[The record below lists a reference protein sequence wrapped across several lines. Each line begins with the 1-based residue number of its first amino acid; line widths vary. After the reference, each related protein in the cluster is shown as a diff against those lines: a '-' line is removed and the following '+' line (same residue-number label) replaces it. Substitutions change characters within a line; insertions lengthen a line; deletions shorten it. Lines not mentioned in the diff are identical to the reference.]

1 MFFFLNFIR
10 CLSRCEMAMT
20 TSLTIRD
27 AFFSHDSVQ
36 DSIRHCIKSIS
47 YHSSDPIVTFANVA
61 LRCPLSFTLTTNA
74 LCPFYDDVRI
84 AIPYSSMTQTQ
95 LQVINNTLVQ
105 LEESNTLMNCTH
117 MNGDFSVNAIRQG
130 VRVHVDAS
138 LLLFAISCLIA
149 RVTSAHDIDTET
161 VINVMQ
167 QRIACSVHLHRHQIE
182 QAKVLLQQHM
192 TDQATKSNAM
202 LVSEPAEQ
210 DPCMTFS

>member
-1 MFFFLNFIR
+1 
-10 CLSRCEMAMT
+10 
-20 TSLTIRD
+20 
-27 AFFSHDSVQ
+27 
-36 DSIRHCIKSIS
+36 
-47 YHSSDPIVTFANVA
+47 
-61 LRCPLSFTLTTNA
+61 
-74 LCPFYDDVRI
+74 
-84 AIPYSSMTQTQ
+84 MTQTQ

-192 TDQATKSNAM
+192 TVQATKSNAM
-202 LVSEPAEQ
+202 LVSEPVEQ

>member
-1 MFFFLNFIR
+1 
-10 CLSRCEMAMT
+10 MA
-20 TSLTIRD
+20 TSLAIRD
-27 AFFSHDSVQ
+27 AFFTHDSVQ
-36 DSIRHCIKSIS
+36 ESILHCIKSIS

-84 AIPYSSMTQTQ
+84 AIPYCCMTRAQ
-95 LQVINNTLVQ
+95 LQVVEATLEQLERTNTLV
-105 LEESNTLMNCTH
+105 NCTH

-149 RVTSAHDIDTET
+149 RVTSAHDIDAET

-167 QRIACSVHLHRHQIE
+167 QRIACSVHLHRQQIDT
-182 QAKVLLQQHM
+182 ARVLLQQHVAAQ
-192 TDQATKSNAM
+192 TALTKSRAT
-202 LVSEPAEQ
+202 LVPSSAAAP
-210 DPCMTFS
+210 